1 MPCCRVN
8 QLNITL
14 PAQFERSIKSAPM
27 MKEFQGLG
35 PLAAASTLG
44 TEHILLLRVKKHFQ
58 CTLLGA

>member
-1 MPCCRVN
+1 MPCWRVN

-44 TEHILLLRVKKHFQ
+44 TEHTRSYS
-58 CTLLGA
+58 G